1 MDELLRNANANTIVY
16 IVNAL
21 NGEIKTANTLATA
34 AGIIAEQAAD
44 GVDQLII
51 TIGEISTDYVSQLQY
66 NEAVARI
73 SFQETQTAQL
83 IDQNGNLVGQLALMV
98 NQSEL
103 TQTANSI
110 TAYFTQQITDVNTAL
125 SGTDADVQEVRS
137 WIQESADG
145 ILIGKSNSPVK
156 MRITNSQI
164 QIIENN
170 NVITYWS
177 NQAQLT
183 PQALT
188 IPQGGNFTLGSFR
201 FVPRSSGNLSLVKV

>member
-1 MDELLRNANANTIVY
+1 MSILHGAGGTNDNTIVY

-21 NGEIKTANTLATA
+21 NGEIKQVNTLATT
-34 AGIIAEQAAD
+34 AGQIAQEAAD
-44 GVDQLII
+44 GVETVVLVISNVREEFANELELKANIARLELTETTVADLENQYGEVVASAVQLASR
-51 TIGEISTDYVSQLQY
+51 TSTL
-66 NEAVARI
+66 E
-73 SFQETQTAQL
+73 QTATSL
-83 IDQNGNLVGQLALMV
+83 TTSFVTLSSTLGQTEDSL
-98 NQSEL
+98 E
-103 TQTANSI
+103 
-110 TAYFTQQITDVNTAL
+110 
-125 SGTDADVQEVRS
+125 EVRS

-156 MRITNSQI
+156 MRITNDQI

-183 PQALT
+183 PQSLT
-188 IPQGGNFTLGSFR
+188 IPQGGSLTLGSFR